1 LYIIRRATP
10 EEVKKLRYI
19 ANYQF
24 REEVAHYLI
33 PEDIYVKISRNTGR
47 VREVLSDE
55 GIRIASIRAS
65 TYTFNLSL
73 YGASI
78 LHKVTKKL
86 RVVITSEVAE
96 DVVKGSSIFS
106 RHIMSVDEDLR
117 AGDEVLVVD
126 ECDNLLCVGRLVLSP
141 YEVMFFTRGVAVK
154 LRECRGVLSEC

>member
-86 RVVITSEVAE
+86 RVVIASEVAE
-96 DVVKGSSIFS
+96 DVVKGSSVFS
-106 RHIMSVDEDLR
+106 RHVMSVDEDLR

-154 LRECRGVLSEC
+154 LRECRGVLNEC

>member
-1 LYIIRRATP
+1 MYIIRRATP

-24 REEVAHYLI
+24 REEVAHHLI

-96 DVVKGSSIFS
+96 DVVKGSSVFS
-106 RHIMSVDEDLR
+106 RHVMSVDEDLR

-154 LRECRGVLSEC
+154 LRECRGGS

>member
-24 REEVAHYLI
+24 REEVAHHLI

-86 RVVITSEVAE
+86 RVVIASEVAE
-96 DVVKGSSIFS
+96 DVVKGSSVFS
-106 RHIMSVDEDLR
+106 RHVMSVDEDLR

-126 ECDNLLCVGRLVLSP
+126 ECDNLLCVGRLFLSP

-154 LRECRGVLSEC
+154 LRECRGGS